1 MSALTSSRMQI
12 GGAHYAGECYFTK
25 SLFQK
30 ILNSFFSNEIQKFHT
45 HVFWMNFRQD
55 LNEAIGHL
63 WPLGLREWT
72 DSLRVNRAPNQFSWP
87 QPSQGS
93 MFVYFLCSSLSII
106 DKFPLYV
113 CIQFF
118 MLLEFCHFWILY

>member
-25 SLFQK
+25 SLFLK

-63 WPLGLREWT
+63 WPLGLREQT

-93 MFVYFLCSSLSII
+93 MFVYFLCSYLSII

>member
-25 SLFQK
+25 SLFLK

-63 WPLGLREWT
+63 
-72 DSLRVNRAPNQFSWP
+72 
-87 QPSQGS
+87 
-93 MFVYFLCSSLSII
+93 
-106 DKFPLYV
+106 
-113 CIQFF
+113 
-118 MLLEFCHFWILY
+118 

>member
-12 GGAHYAGECYFTK
+12 GGAHYAGECYYTK
-25 SLFQK
+25 SLFLK

-63 WPLGLREWT
+63 WPLGLREQT

-93 MFVYFLCSSLSII
+93 MFVYFLCSYLSII